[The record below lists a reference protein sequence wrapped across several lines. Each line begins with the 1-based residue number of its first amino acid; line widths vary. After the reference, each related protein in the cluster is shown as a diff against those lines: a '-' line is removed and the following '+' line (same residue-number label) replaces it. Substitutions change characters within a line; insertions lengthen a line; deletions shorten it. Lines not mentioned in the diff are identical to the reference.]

1 MNDLADLGECQLRD
15 ECAEIGTML
24 AAHPNLD
31 LGLVPACEVCVEWRA
46 ISRMEVRRS

>member
-24 AAHPNLD
+24 AVHPNPD
-31 LGLVPACEVCVEWRA
+31 LGLVPSARL
-46 ISRMEVRRS
+46 STPVRGSNE